1 MQKCAKKIHGEA
13 HLHATFGPSTNV
25 DKAQTHLGTDHMKA
39 VIVDIFNAHRKGI
52 RKRMDI
58 GEHFTR
64 EIFPQYRICLS
75 ARRKRAMTNLNL
87 YSTPRPHYK
96 VAKI

>member
-39 VIVDIFNAHRKGI
+39 VIVDI
-52 RKRMDI
+52 
-58 GEHFTR
+58 
-64 EIFPQYRICLS
+64 C
-75 ARRKRAMTNLNL
+75 
-87 YSTPRPHYK
+87 
-96 VAKI
+96 